1 MLLPEDAMLNLDER
15 VAHLEAGMDCQLR
28 AMADFREDMNR
39 RFDGV
44 DRRFDAVERRIDAA
58 RVELDAKLSRGFV
71 WLVGL
76 QVTVLLAVVGALFG
90 R

>member
-1 MLLPEDAMLNLDER
+1 
-15 VAHLEAGMDCQLR
+15 
-28 AMADFREDMNR
+28 MNR

-44 DRRFDAVERRIDAA
+44 DRRFDAVERRIDAV